1 MHSGSTRPN
10 TFNCSRALPKA
21 SGQNENQPQVTVM
34 NHKNTVGGHAMRVGA
49 KLNVA
54 FYSIIALLCI
64 SMIISF
70 FSLSNIENKTDE
82 ALNNRVMQLRVIDEI
97 RFDVGMQ
104 GLYARALMI
113 DTTDE
118 NRGKL
123 LNYAEELDNNIATLK
138 KLALTETMEKYTQE
152 ADTYNTDFNNVV
164 EEILATVDRGD
175 IKAATALVNTELQE
189 ANVGI
194 LTVATEMGEFQ
205 DEQLTRIKEETAD
218 SISTS
223 RITSIIVL
231 IVSLLIG
238 LFLVWYVRRTI
249 TKPLNVVK
257 DAAHV
262 IASGDLSQ
270 QDIPYE
276 SKDEIGQ
283 LAKVFNDMKAS
294 LQGLVKN
301 VQANAVQLSAA
312 AEELSASTEEI
323 SATTEDVTQQV
334 AMTADA
340 AQGSAR
346 AANESALAMDET
358 AQGVQRIAEASQT
371 LHASSLDA
379 SNTATYGAGIIEHAK
394 KQMDVISGSTTVVN
408 NLVQK
413 LAKQTEE
420 IEHITKVIT
429 DITDQTNLLALNA
442 AIEAARAGEHG
453 KGFAVVAD
461 EVRKLAEESK
471 KSANSIVT
479 LTVEIK
485 NDTENVERAVGDSL
499 VSVEDGV
506 GVISK
511 AGESFHA
518 IVSAVNTMTSQ
529 IQEISATSEQL
540 SASAEQVTASV
551 NEISGGAQSAAGNID
566 MIAAAMEEQAATMQE
581 VNSVAMSLN
590 ESAQDLQSEIQR
602 FTV

>member
-1 MHSGSTRPN
+1 M
-10 TFNCSRALPKA
+10 K
-21 SGQNENQPQVTVM
+21 
-34 NHKNTVGGHAMRVGA
+34 VGT
-49 KLNVA
+49 KLNIA
-54 FYSIIALLCI
+54 FYSIIGLLCI
-64 SMIISF
+64 SMGISF
-70 FSLSNIENKTDE
+70 YNLANIENKTEE
-82 ALNNRVMQLRVIDEI
+82 ALNNRVVQLRLIDEI

-104 GLYARALMI
+104 GLYARALLI

-123 LNYAEELDNNIATLK
+123 LGYAEELDNNI
-138 KLALTETMEKYTQE
+138 LALKNLVMSDTMGNYTQE
-152 ADTYNTDFNNVV
+152 ADSYNTDFNNLM
-164 EEILATVDRGD
+164 EELLVAVDNGD
-175 IKAATALVNTELQE
+175 ISAATALITTELQE
-189 ANVGI
+189 ANVGL
-194 LTVATEMGEFQ
+194 LTVATKMGEFQ
-205 DEQLTRIKEETAD
+205 EEQLALIKEETED
-218 SISTS
+218 SIGSS
-223 RITSIIVL
+223 RNTSIIIL
-231 IVSLLIG
+231 IVSLLISG
-238 LFLVWYVRRTI
+238 FLIVYVRRAI
-249 TKPLNVVK
+249 TTPLNKVN
-257 DAAHV
+257 DAVHV
-262 IASGDLSQ
+262 IANGDLTQ
-270 QDIPYE
+270 QDISYK
-276 SKDEIGQ
+276 SRDEIGQ
-283 LAKVFNDMKAS
+283 LAKAFNEMKAS
-294 LQGLVKN
+294 LRGLIKN
-301 VQANAVQLSAA
+301 VQANTVQLSAA

-346 AANESALAMDET
+346 AANESALAMEET

-371 LHASSLDA
+371 LHTSSLEA
-379 SNTATYGAGIIEHAK
+379 SNTAANGADIIEHAK
-394 KQMDVISGSTTVVN
+394 KQMDVISGSTTVVYD
-408 NLVQK
+408 LVQK

-429 DITDQTNLLALNA
+429 GITDQTNLLALNA

-471 KSANSIVT
+471 KSANSIVA
-479 LTVEIK
+479 LTDEIK
-485 NDTENVERAVGDSL
+485 ADTENVERAVGSSL

-518 IVSAVNTMTSQ
+518 IVSAVDTMTSQ

-581 VNSVAMSLN
+581 VSSVAMSLN
-590 ESAQDLQSEIQR
+590 ESAQDLQAEIQR